1 MSCIKDKIY
10 ASHLDIN
17 DQILKWKS
25 KGKRIVFTNGC
36 FDILHLGHVLYLENA
51 AQLGDML
58 IVGLNSDDSVRRLK
72 GPTRPINDIL
82 NRSHVLAALASVDAV
97 IIFEEDTPYDTIKT
111 IMPDIL
117 VKGGDWKP
125 DQIVGSDLVLE
136 HGGQVLSLNFVD
148 GYSTTQIEAKIK
160 GTSFDLNNQKDE

>member
-1 MSCIKDKIY
+1 
-10 ASHLDIN
+10 
-17 DQILKWKS
+17 
-25 KGKRIVFTNGC
+25 
-36 FDILHLGHVLYLENA
+36 
-51 AQLGDML
+51 
-58 IVGLNSDDSVRRLK
+58 
-72 GPTRPINDIL
+72 
-82 NRSHVLAALASVDAV
+82 
-97 IIFEEDTPYDTIKT
+97 
-111 IMPDIL
+111 MPDIL